1 MALGKAFLPLRTS
14 GSLRLIQRSPLS
26 RLGSPNVLPSSRLL
40 STRPKHPPLPRNL
53 RPLSIN
59 VPAVR
64 WASTSQAV
72 PAAVPPITAEPP
84 IASTATTAEASA
96 LPPPELYKATS
107 DLPSPADVVAPTT
120 TPATSSVPPVPSD
133 ASIGDLVTSPLA
145 NGDHIGD
152 LASLG
157 LGGWSPAGLV
167 QTLLEQ
173 IHVHTG
179 MPWWATIISLAAVVR
194 ISMLPIHIRVTAN
207 NTRMAYITPKVKEA
221 TEAIQKAKENKD
233 QAELMKAA
241 MQMRQ
246 LYATAGASP
255 LVGMLGLVQV
265 PVALGMFFGV
275 KWMCNLPV
283 ESMTTGGLAWF
294 TDLTAADP
302 TYVLPAVSTAAIIAM
317 LRLSSADTPKT
328 PETAHMSNGFTILSL
343 IGFPFLANLPAGVM
357 IYFISNGALQ
367 AVQAAI
373 FRIKSIRERVGFLPP
388 PPHANTVPSPTMVE
402 TLKAGYNKLIN
413 FNKNRFE
420 EIKRDAYERA
430 EKDVKRR
437 AAESARQAAKSSAT
451 RQAAKTPKQQ
461 LTGSSKKHAKA

>member
-1 MALGKAFLPLRTS
+1 
-14 GSLRLIQRSPLS
+14 
-26 RLGSPNVLPSSRLL
+26 
-40 STRPKHPPLPRNL
+40 
-53 RPLSIN
+53 
-59 VPAVR
+59 
-64 WASTSQAV
+64 
-72 PAAVPPITAEPP
+72 
-84 IASTATTAEASA
+84 
-96 LPPPELYKATS
+96 
-107 DLPSPADVVAPTT
+107 
-120 TPATSSVPPVPSD
+120 
-133 ASIGDLVTSPLA
+133 
-145 NGDHIGD
+145 
-152 LASLG
+152 
-157 LGGWSPAGLV
+157 
-167 QTLLEQ
+167 
-173 IHVHTG
+173 
-179 MPWWATIISLAAVVR
+179 MPWWATIISVAAVVR

-207 NTRMAYITPKVKEA
+207 NTRMAYITPKVKQA

-255 LVGMLGLVQV
+255 LVGLLGLVQV

-328 PETAHMSNGFTILSL
+328 PETAHMSNGFTLLSI

-357 IYFISNGALQ
+357 IYFIGNGALQ
-367 AVQAAI
+367 ALQAAI
-373 FRIKSIRERVGFLPP
+373 FRIPSVRERAGFLPP
-388 PPHANTVPSPTMVE
+388 PPHANSVPAPTMVE

-437 AAESARQAAKSSAT
+437 AAEAGRQAAKSAAQ
-451 RQAAKTPKQQ
+451 QAGKSPKQQ
-461 LTGSSKKHAKA
+461 LTGSSKKQAKAKAS

>member
-1 MALGKAFLPLRTS
+1 MALGNVFLALRAG
-14 GSLRLIQRSPLS
+14 GSSRLIQKAPLS
-26 RLGSPNVLPSSRLL
+26 RLGSPNFLHSSRGL
-40 STRPKHPPLPRNL
+40 STRPKYPPLPRNF
-53 RPLSIN
+53 RPIPVNGLAS
-59 VPAVR
+59 R
-64 WASTSQAV
+64 WFGSSAQSTPST
-72 PAAVPPITAEPP
+72 VPPITSETAA
-84 IASTATTAEASA
+84 ASSA
-96 LPPPELYKATS
+96 APTLPPAELYKPTS
-107 DLPSPADVVAPTT
+107 DVPSLADVLAPTASA
-120 TPATSSVPPVPSD
+120 PSVPPLPSD
-133 ASIGDLVTSPLA
+133 ASIADIVTAPLA

-179 MPWWATIISLAAVVR
+179 MPWWATIISLAAIVR
-194 ISMLPIHIRVTAN
+194 VSMLPIHIRVTAN
-207 NTRMAYITPKVKEA
+207 NTRMAYITPKVKQA

-246 LYATAGASP
+246 LYTTAGASP
-255 LVGMLGLVQV
+255 LVGLLGIAQV
-265 PVALGMFFGV
+265 PVALGMFFGI
-275 KWMCNLPV
+275 KWMCNLPL
-283 ESMTTGGLAWF
+283 ESMKIGGLGWF
-294 TDLTAADP
+294 MDLTVADP

-373 FRIKSIRERVGFLPP
+373 FRIKSVRER
-388 PPHANTVPSPTMVE
+388 A
-402 TLKAGYNKLIN
+402 
-413 FNKNRFE
+413 
-420 EIKRDAYERA
+420 
-430 EKDVKRR
+430 
-437 AAESARQAAKSSAT
+437 
-451 RQAAKTPKQQ
+451 
-461 LTGSSKKHAKA
+461 

>member
-1 MALGKAFLPLRTS
+1 MAL
-14 GSLRLIQRSPLS
+14 
-26 RLGSPNVLPSSRLL
+26 VVSS
-40 STRPKHPPLPRNL
+40 S
-53 RPLSIN
+53 
-59 VPAVR
+59 A
-64 WASTSQAV
+64 
-72 PAAVPPITAEPP
+72 TAGAP
-84 IASTATTAEASA
+84 T
-96 LPPPELYKATS
+96 LPPPELYKPTS
-107 DLPSPADVVAPTT
+107 DLPSPADVIAPTT
-120 TPATSSVPPVPSD
+120 GTATSSVPPTPAD
-133 ASIGDLVTSPLA
+133 ASITDLVTSPLA

-179 MPWWATIISLAAVVR
+179 MPWWATIISVAAVVR

-221 TEAIQKAKENKD
+221 TEAISKAKENKD

-255 LVGMLGLVQV
+255 LIGMLGLVQV
-265 PVALGMFFGV
+265 PVALGMFFGI
-275 KWMCNLPV
+275 KWMCNLPL
-283 ESMTTGGLAWF
+283 ESMKTGGIAWF

-328 PETAHMSNGFTILSL
+328 PETAHMSNGFTLLSL

-357 IYFISNGALQ
+357 IYFIANGALQ
-367 AVQAAI
+367 ALQAAI
-373 FRIKSIRERVGFLPP
+373 FRITSIRERAGFLPP
-388 PPHANTVPSPTMVE
+388 PPHANSVPAPTMVE
-402 TLKAGYNKLIN
+402 TLKAGYNKFIN
-413 FNKNRFE
+413 FNQNRFE
-420 EIKRDAYERA
+420 EIKRDAYAKA
-430 EKDVKRR
+430 EKDVKKR
-437 AAESARQAAKSSAT
+437 AAEVARQAAKS
-451 RQAAKTPKQQ
+451 PKQQ
-461 LTGSSKKHAKA
+461 LTGSSKKAGKR